1 MGKLDSFVFQ
11 LVTAGISPTSEGGYG
26 ALVGLNTLHEG
37 YNFE

>member
-1 MGKLDSFVFQ
+1 MGKLDSFVFK
-11 LVTAGISPTSEGGYG
+11 LVTANTSPTSKAGCG